1 MAVNLASKYSGKIAE
16 VYAHESYIA
25 SGYVSTAY
33 DFAGVRSLTIYTPT
47 TVDPVDYNRSASAN
61 RFGTPGEMQDT
72 IQELTMS
79 QDKSFAITID
89 KGNQSDQMNIKEAGK
104 MMQLQAKEKVTPM
117 MDKYTF
123 GKWVAGAGTTS
134 ILATPTKTTI
144 VGMLYDGLTAMD
156 NAQVAENDRIIYI
169 GATYYNLLRQST
181 EFLAVDPLAEKALSK
196 GLVGSFGNCKV
207 VKVPDAYLGNAF
219 FLIVQK
225 DAVLR
230 PIKIKTARIL
240 TDAPGIDG
248 ALLEGRYYYDAFVL
262 EAKEKGVYV
271 GAANA

>member
-1 MAVNLASKYSGKIAE
+1 MAVNLASKYSNKIAE
-16 VYAHESYIA
+16 VYAHESFIA
-25 SGYVSTAY
+25 NAYVSSQY

-47 TVDPVDYNRSASAN
+47 TVEPGDYNRSASAN

-89 KGNQSDQMNIKEAGK
+89 KGNQSDQMNIKEAGR

-117 MDKYTF
+117 MDRYTF
-123 GKWVAGAGTTS
+123 GKWVEGAGTS
-134 ILATPTKTTI
+134 KQISAPTKTTI
-144 VGMLYDGLTAMD
+144 VSALYDGLTEMD
-156 NAQVAENDRIIYI
+156 NALVAENDRIIYI

-181 EFLAVDPLAEKALSK
+181 EFLAVDPLAEKALTK

-207 VKVPDAYLGNAF
+207 VKVPDSYLAGAF

-262 EAKEKGVYV
+262 DAKKMGVYAV
-271 GAANA
+271 VNA